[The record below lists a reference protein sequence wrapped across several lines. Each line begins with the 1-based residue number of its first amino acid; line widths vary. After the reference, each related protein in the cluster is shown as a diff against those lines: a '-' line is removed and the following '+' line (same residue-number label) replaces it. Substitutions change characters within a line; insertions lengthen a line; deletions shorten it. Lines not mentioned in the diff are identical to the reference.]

1 MLFKCIFI
9 GLLFCT
15 SLHAKEYIFATYPSN
30 NPEKIMHA
38 FAPLMEYLSADTN
51 DTFKIV
57 VTKDYDEL
65 FSRIEEK
72 SVDFAWVNTK
82 SFVLLKEK
90 IPSLH
95 YLVTYLEHSKNG
107 KITPYYQ
114 SFIVTLKSLHVNTLE
129 EAKGKHFAFTD
140 KDSTSGY
147 AYPMLMLE
155 ERHINPY
162 TFFQKVFFLKK
173 HDKVVEALVNRS
185 IDVGA
190 MSDGTYYNALA
201 KYGDQFTILAASEPI
216 PLDAVVASQNVS
228 KEESERIA
236 VLLERIPMDS
246 ASNKAFEEF
255 LGWKSAGF
263 IRKDERFY
271 EPFKRILK
279 APIYETVP

>member
-9 GLLFCT
+9 GLLFFS
-15 SLHAKEYIFATYPSN
+15 SLQAKEYTFATYPSN
-30 NPEKIMHA
+30 NPEKIMRA
-38 FAPLMEYLSADTN
+38 FAPLMEYLSANTH

-90 IPSLH
+90 NPSVR

-107 KITPYYQ
+107 QITPYYQ
-114 SFIVTLKSLHVNTLE
+114 SFIVTLKSLHVNALE

-173 HDKVVEALVNRS
+173 HDKVVEALVNHS

-190 MSDGTYYNALA
+190 MSDGTYYNALE

-216 PLDAVVASQNVS
+216 PLDAIVASAHVS
-228 KEESERIA
+228 QDESKRIA
-236 VLLERIPMDS
+236 ILLEQIPIDS
-246 ASNKAFEEF
+246 AINKAFEEF
-255 LGWKSAGF
+255 LGWESAGF
-263 IRKDERFY
+263 VRKDERFY

-279 APIYETVP
+279 ARIYETVQ

>member
-1 MLFKCIFI
+1 MRFQWIFI
-9 GLLFCT
+9 ALLFCT

-30 NPEKIMHA
+30 NPEKIMRA
-38 FAPLMEYLSADTN
+38 FTPLMEYLSANTN
-51 DTFKIV
+51 DTFKLV

-65 FSRIEEK
+65 FLRIEEK

-90 IPSLH
+90 TPSVR
-95 YLVTYLEHSKNG
+95 YLATYLEHSKNG
-107 KITPYYQ
+107 QITPYYQ
-114 SFIVTLKSLHVNTLE
+114 SFIVTLKSLHVNALE
-129 EAKGKHFAFTD
+129 EAKGRHFAFTD

-162 TFFQKVFFLKK
+162 VFFQKVFFLKK
-173 HDKVVEALVNRS
+173 HDKIVEALINRS

-190 MSDGTYYNALA
+190 MSDGTFYNAVA

-216 PLDAVVASQNVS
+216 PLDAIVASQNVS

-236 VLLERIPMDS
+236 ELLERIPQD
-246 ASNKAFEEF
+246 AATNKAFEEF
-255 LGWKSAGF
+255 LGWESAGF
-263 IRKDERFY
+263 VRKDERFY

-279 APIYETVP
+279 ARIYETVP